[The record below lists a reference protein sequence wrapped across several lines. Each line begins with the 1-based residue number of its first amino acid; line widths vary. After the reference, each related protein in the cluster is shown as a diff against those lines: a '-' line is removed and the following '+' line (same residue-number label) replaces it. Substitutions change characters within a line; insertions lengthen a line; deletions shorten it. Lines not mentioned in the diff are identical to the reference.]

1 MSNSNLA
8 INFQP
13 GWTHY
18 IASFFPGRMG
28 ARIRR
33 QFADRDKQ
41 VQELVDAARVVMYS
55 NEPPSK
61 ALYQQCLR
69 VLDESTLWFLGPETR
84 SEVFQFFLDAL
95 SRTSAQLS
103 SLTGGKV
110 SKEEINRL

>member
-18 IASFFPGRMG
+18 LGSFLPVIGYGLRQRFAKRDEEVQQVVST
-28 ARIRR
+28 AR
-33 QFADRDKQ
+33 A
-41 VQELVDAARVVMYS
+41 VMYC
-55 NEPPSK
+55 NKPSDK
-61 ALYQQCLR
+61 ALYQQCLG

-103 SLTGGKV
+103 NLTDGKV
-110 SKEEINRL
+110 PKGEINRL